1 MKLHFD
7 SKQEYQIDAIGSVI
21 KLFEGQIINN
31 GDVITLSIKTNK
43 VLQMKDANIEF
54 RTV

>member
-7 SKQEYQIDAIGSVI
+7 SKQEYQINSIESVI
-21 KLFEGQIINN
+21 KLFEG
-31 GDVITLSIKTNK
+31 
-43 VLQMKDANIEF
+43 QMKDANIEF